1 VQWPSS
7 VNRTS
12 VSLAVE
18 FLRSNQ
24 PLSVGSWWKIRT
36 GPVKP
41 CTPSEKFWWHG
52 KSIMIHSELPAKTYF
67 KQQKFGMLSQPPKV
81 RWESCVWKPHQPIKH
96 VNALLSRRCFL
107 ELNHSVGC
115 HSSFNPHM
123 SRLQSQLCWLNSP
136 MFQAS
141 MQISHHFW
149 CLDLKFFLV
158 PFSPILYIYILVTS
172 AEFSPTWN
180 RNPSE
185 RADCVCFEPLLAL
198 HGPRILEEWKRTLK
212 NVGTTYHF
220 EAILWKK
227 SCTSWW
233 VVYPIVYKVSTIQ
246 GDAGFLPSTVVWEW
260 IPYT

>member
-158 PFSPILYIYILVTS
+158 PFSPILYIYISSWLL
-172 AEFSPTWN
+172 
-180 RNPSE
+180 RN
-185 RADCVCFEPLLAL
+185 
-198 HGPRILEEWKRTLK
+198 
-212 NVGTTYHF
+212 
-220 EAILWKK
+220 
-227 SCTSWW
+227 
-233 VVYPIVYKVSTIQ
+233 
-246 GDAGFLPSTVVWEW
+246 FLPRGIG
-260 IPYT
+260 IPLRERTAFASSLCWPCMVQEFWKNEKGP